1 MRAEKARAT
10 GPATEKD
17 AATEMAPMMEMASAA
32 TEMAPMMEM
41 ASAATATAADDA
53 PQFDNYDEKPYEVDL
68 YRAHGIATGVTG
80 LDAVDDEAVA
90 FYREFGFL
98 VVQDAFTPEEVAGA
112 VDGLLDLIDG
122 KVPGYRGIQYELKA
136 REKLPTLKREEKQDY
151 VRKLI
156 YYVEHDARLKAM
168 ETNPKL
174 QSVVSRLLTR
184 PGDATSPKP
193 SLWAD
198 QALLK
203 PPLIGR
209 EKPWHQ
215 DHAFFNLPLGT
226 PVLGAWIALDEAVIE
241 NGCMHVIPGTQA
253 GGPVVHFRRRDWQI
267 CDSSVELGKIAAV
280 PLRPG
285 GVLFF
290 DGLLHHGTPPSR
302 SARRRRAL
310 QFHFIPEGTAKISPE
325 ERMAVFGSEG
335 KDVEC

>member
-1 MRAEKARAT
+1 
-10 GPATEKD
+10 
-17 AATEMAPMMEMASAA
+17 MEMASAMTA
-32 TEMAPMMEM
+32 T
-41 ASAATATAADDA
+41 TAADDG
-53 PQFDNYDEKPYEVDL
+53 PQFDNYEAAPFDHDL
-68 YRAHGIATGVTG
+68 YRAQSIATGVSG
-80 LDAVDDEAVA
+80 LDAVDDEAIA

-98 VVQDAFTPEEVAGA
+98 VVQDAFTPREVADA

-122 KVPGYRGIQYELKA
+122 KVAGYRGIQYELKA
-136 REKLPTLKREEKQDY
+136 REKLPTLTREEKQDH

-168 ETNPKL
+168 ETKPEL
-174 QSVVSRLLTR
+174 RAVASRLLAR
-184 PGDATSPKP
+184 PGEANGPTP

-215 DHAFFNLPLGT
+215 DHAFFNLPMGT
-226 PVLGAWIALDEAVIE
+226 PVVGCWIALDEAVIE

-253 GGPVVHFRRRDWQI
+253 AGPVVHFRRRDWQI

-285 GVLFF
+285 GLLFF

-310 QFHFIPEGTAKISPE
+310 QFHFIPEGTVKTSPE

>member
-1 MRAEKARAT
+1 META
-10 GPATEKD
+10 PA
-17 AATEMAPMMEMASAA
+17 MEMASA
-32 TEMAPMMEM
+32 M
-41 ASAATATAADDA
+41 TATAPAEDS
-53 PQFDNYDEKPYEVDL
+53 PQFDNYEAAPYDHDL
-68 YRAHGIATGVTG
+68 YRAQSVATGVSG
-80 LDAVDDEAVA
+80 LDAVGDEAIA

-98 VVQDAFTPEEVAGA
+98 VVQDAFAPQEVADA

-122 KVPGYRGIQYELKA
+122 RVAGYRGIQYELKA
-136 REKLPTLKREEKQDY
+136 REKLPTLTREEKQDY

-168 ETNPKL
+168 ETKPEL
-174 QSVVSRLLTR
+174 QAVVSRLLAR
-184 PGDATSPKP
+184 PGEAGGPTP

-215 DHAFFNLPLGT
+215 DHAFFNLPMGT
-226 PVLGAWIALDEAVIE
+226 PVLGCWIALDEAVIE
-241 NGCMHVIPGTQA
+241 NGCMHIIPGTQA
-253 GGPVVHFRRRDWQI
+253 AGPVVHFRRRDWQI
-267 CDSSVELGKIAAV
+267 CDTSVELGKIAAV

-285 GVLFF
+285 GLLFF

-310 QFHFIPEGTAKISPE
+310 QFHFIPEGTAKTSPE